1 MSIPDVSM
9 QCQAEILQIAL
20 NKHTYFIVQYH
31 KGVQVQTLDSNK
43 ADTWTLVLSYLLAW
57 LHYHMQLVPSRPC
70 LISLHSTAVCT
81 MDFVAEA
88 CATITSSIINQ
99 KVLTAK
105 PTYLYVRERVI
116 STPSSPLHS
125 KPWENPT
132 HLYNQLSLICIWLLL
147 LSSFLSPSLA
157 TVFISP
163 GIVTYWR
170 WGSQV
175 SYGQPGCYIYTA
187 GKSVAMLSFLSLKTE
202 KQGGIPMH
210 LRYFYGPPQSPIF
223 QLF

>member
-132 HLYNQLSLICIWLLL
+132 HLYNQLSWICMWLLL
-147 LSSFLSPSLA
+147 LSSFSVLALLQFLSLLGLWP
-157 TVFISP
+157 T
-163 GIVTYWR
+163 GDEDHR
-170 WGSQV
+170 CHMGSQV
-175 SYGQPGCYIYTA
+175 VTYILL
-187 GKSVAMLSFLSLKTE
+187 GRV
-202 KQGGIPMH
+202 
-210 LRYFYGPPQSPIF
+210 
-223 QLF
+223 

>member
-1 MSIPDVSM
+1 MNTCS
-9 QCQAEILQIAL
+9 EL
-20 NKHTYFIVQYH
+20 F
-31 KGVQVQTLDSNK
+31 
-43 ADTWTLVLSYLLAW
+43 
-57 LHYHMQLVPSRPC
+57 
-70 LISLHSTAVCT
+70 ISLAALSHAASAFQT
-81 MDFVAEA
+81 MSHISAQHCSVHYGL
-88 CATITSSIINQ
+88 CSWGLCHITSSIINQ

-132 HLYNQLSLICIWLLL
+132 HLYNQLSWICMWLLL

-187 GKSVAMLSFLSLKTE
+187 GKSVATLSFLSLKTE

-223 QLF
+223 QLFWGRSSITQFRQNHQHPR